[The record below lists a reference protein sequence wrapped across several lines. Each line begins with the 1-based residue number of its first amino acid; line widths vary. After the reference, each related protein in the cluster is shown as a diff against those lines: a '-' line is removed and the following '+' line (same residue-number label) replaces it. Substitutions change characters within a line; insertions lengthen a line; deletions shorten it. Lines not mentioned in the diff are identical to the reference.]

1 MQHELQE
8 KVENMDNR
16 LSNIENQL
24 KQVYVEQLSEIT
36 I

>member
-24 KQVYVEQLSEIT
+24 KQVYVGLLSEIT

>member
-24 KQVYVEQLSEIT
+24 KQVYMEHLSEIT